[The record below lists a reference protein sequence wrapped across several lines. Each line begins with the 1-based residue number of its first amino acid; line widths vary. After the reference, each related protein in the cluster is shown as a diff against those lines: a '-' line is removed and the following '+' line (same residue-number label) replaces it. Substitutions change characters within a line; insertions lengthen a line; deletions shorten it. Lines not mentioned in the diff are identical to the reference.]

1 MQGRVAMTTLRDSDW
16 LYAAITIPW
25 LSQDPVAV
33 VVSSGQGFC
42 NVFDNER
49 RVEPN
54 ASDSLAM
61 QEWEFVGFW
70 QAAFPGLN
78 MMAWVVFRNRNS
90 SRFGPDRVRF
100 PT

>member
-1 MQGRVAMTTLRDSDW
+1 MTTVRDSDW

-33 VVSSGQGFC
+33 VFSGCQGFC

-49 RVEPN
+49 RVESD
-54 ASDSLAM
+54 ASNSLAM
-61 QEWEFVGFW
+61 QGWEFVGLW

-78 MMAWVVFRNRNS
+78 MIAWVVFRKRNS
-90 SRFGPDRVRF
+90 SRFGPDQVEF

>member
-1 MQGRVAMTTLRDSDW
+1 MTMIRDSDW
-16 LYAAITIPW
+16 LYTAITIPW

-33 VVSSGQGFC
+33 VFSSGQGFC

-49 RVEPN
+49 RVEAD
-54 ASDSLAM
+54 ASNSLAM
-61 QEWEFVGFW
+61 EGWEFVGLW

-78 MMAWVVFRNRNS
+78 MIAWVVFRKRNS
-90 SRFGPDRVRF
+90 SRFETNQVGF

>member
-1 MQGRVAMTTLRDSDW
+1 MTMIRDSDW

-25 LSQDPVAV
+25 LSRDPVAV
-33 VVSSGQGFC
+33 VFSSGQGFC

-78 MMAWVVFRNRNS
+78 MIAWVVFRKRNS
-90 SRFGPDRVRF
+90 SRFETNQVGF